1 MKNKINKNSI
11 IISLFVIALVIVC
24 ACVMGILKI
33 SGVLKT
39 DVSAF
44 LLIFVIL
51 SLGIGVYVFCFGLV
65 VKGGYEM
72 AIGGILATIGTVLL
86 LIALKVYWAI
96 ILVVGLGMLAL
107 ILILALIVKA
117 PKLIV
122 EKTDEKEG
130 YTPYLEELKQKKAE
144 EKADL
149 EENPAPTIK
158 SFKD

>member
-11 IISLFVIALVIVC
+11 IISLCVIALVIIC

-39 DVSAF
+39 DISAF

-51 SLGIGVYVFCFGLV
+51 SLGIGVYVLLFGLV
-65 VKGGYEM
+65 VKGGYET
-72 AIGGILATIGTVLL
+72 AVGGILTILGTVLL
-86 LIALKVYWAI
+86 LVALKVDWAI

-107 ILILALIVKA
+107 VLVLALLIKA
-117 PKLIV
+117 PKLVV